1 MTRPLMAAFAG
12 AIFLIFLG
20 ILAYKVPSLDL
31 ILVVLLTLALVFYD
45 IVTSSFGKRKE

>member
-31 ILVVLLTLALVFYD
+31 ILVLLTLALVFYD